1 MIGLGVAIAVL
12 AVIAAYGVGYLVGAR
27 SSTLEKCQ
35 AKLAEANDKRAAA
48 EHAAHMWR
56 DRAGRLEQRIQQIDI
71 DVTASTEMLLAEI
84 DNAVAADT
92 CPHGKRAGCDWCDT
106 RPRSVVTL

>member
-1 MIGLGVAIAVL
+1 MFTLGVPVAVL
-12 AVIAAYGVGYLVGAR
+12 AVIAAYGIGYLVGGR
-27 SSTLEKCQ
+27 SATLEKCQ
-35 AKLAEANDKRAAA
+35 AKIDEANHKRAAA
-48 EHAAHMWR
+48 ESSARMWR
-56 DRAGRLEQRIQQIDI
+56 ARADRLQERIKQIDV

-84 DNAVAADT
+84 DAAAGADV